1 MKESM
6 NKKRIKF
13 ASKLGLVAAAAGSA
27 VGLGNIWRFPSQ
39 AADGGGALFI
49 FLYIG
54 CILFFGIPL
63 MMGEFIVGRSGRA
76 NASGSFQQLAPDTQW
91 KWVGRLGI
99 ITAFLILG
107 FYMVV
112 CGWTMEYIVQSV
124 SGQMM
129 ATDSFNET
137 FGNLL
142 QNPTRQVVWMLLFT
156 ILTAFFILAGVKKGI
171 EQSAKILMP
180 VLFLILLVLGI
191 RSITLPGSIEG
202 LSFLFKPNMETVK
215 STIFLDAIGQA
226 FFSLSIGMGCMT
238 TYGSYFRDDSNLRKT
253 AVQVSLLDT
262 LVAVLAGIVIFPA
275 AFALTQTPD
284 TIVSTLV
291 AGGPGLLFITIP
303 ELFHHMPFSSLW
315 SSLFFVLL
323 GIAALTST
331 ISLMEVVTTFL
342 HEEFN
347 MLRRNA
353 VTLVAMGVAVLGV
366 LSSMSPRFFNILDYT
381 TAKILLPLSGLF
393 ISLFIGWY
401 LDKKITVVQLTNDG
415 TLSVS
420 VRFIKLYI
428 FILRYVAPVAI
439 VGIFIYGIFF

>member
-1 MKESM
+1 M
-6 NKKRIKF
+6 NTKRIKF

-124 SGQMM
+124 SGQLM

-215 STIFLDAIGQA
+215 STIFLDAVGQA

>member
-1 MKESM
+1 M
-6 NKKRIKF
+6 NTTRIKF

-54 CILFFGIPL
+54 CIVFFGIPL
-63 MMGEFIVGRSGRA
+63 MMGEFIIGRSGRA
-76 NASGSFQQLAPDTQW
+76 NASGSFQKLAPGTSW
-91 KWVGRLGI
+91 KWVGRLGVF
-99 ITAFLILG
+99 TGFLILG

-112 CGWTMEYIVQSV
+112 CGWTIEYILQSV
-124 SGQMM
+124 SGQLM
-129 ATDSFNET
+129 SSNN
-137 FGNLL
+137 FGDNFTNLM
-142 QNPTRQVVWMLLFT
+142 QNSTRQIVWMLFFT
-156 ILTAFFILAGVKKGI
+156 IITAFFILAGVKKGI
-171 EQSAKILMP
+171 EQSAKIMMP
-180 VLFLILLVLGI
+180 VLFLILVVLGI
-191 RSITLPGSIEG
+191 RSITLSGSAEG
-202 LSFLFKPNMETVK
+202 LLFLFKPSLENVK

-238 TYGSYFRDDSNLRKT
+238 TYGSYFRDDSNLRNT
-253 AVQVSLLDT
+253 AVQVSLLDS
-262 LVAVLAGIVIFPA
+262 LVAILAGIIIFPA

-303 ELFHHMPFSSLW
+303 ELFHHLPFSSLW
-315 SSLFFVLL
+315 ATLFFVLL

-353 VTLVAMGVAVLGV
+353 VTFVAMGVVILGV
-366 LSSMSPRFFNILDYT
+366 FSSMSSQFFNILDYA
-381 TAKILLPLSGLF
+381 TAKVMLPLSGLF

-401 LDKKITVVQLTNDG
+401 LDKKVTYSQLTNEG

-420 VRFIKLYI
+420 VRFLKLYI

>member
-1 MKESM
+1 M

-13 ASKLGLVAAAAGSA
+13 ASKLGLVAAAAGSS
-27 VGLGNIWRFPSQ
+27 VGLGNVWRFPSQ

-63 MMGEFIVGRSGRA
+63 MMGEFIIGRSGRA
-76 NASGSFQQLAPDTQW
+76 NPSGSFQKLAPGTSW

-99 ITAFLILG
+99 LTGFLIMG

-124 SGQMM
+124 SGQLM
-129 ATDSFNET
+129 AADNFADNFST
-137 FGNLL
+137 LL
-142 QNPTRQVVWMLLFT
+142 QNPTRQIVWMLFFT
-156 ILTAFFILAGVKKGI
+156 LLTAFFILSGVKKGI

-191 RSITLPGSIEG
+191 RSVTLSGSSEG
-202 LSFLFKPNMETVK
+202 LAFLFKPNMESVK
-215 STIFLDAIGQA
+215 STTFLDAMGQA

-284 TIVSTLV
+284 TIVSSLV

-303 ELFHHMPFSSLW
+303 ELFNHLPFSSLW
-315 SSLFFVLL
+315 AALFFVLL
-323 GIAALTST
+323 AIAALTST
-331 ISLMEVVTTFL
+331 ISLMEVVTSYL
-342 HEEFN
+342 HEEFD

-353 VTLVAMGVAVLGV
+353 VTFVSMGVAVLGV
-366 LSSMSPRFFNILDYT
+366 VSSISPKFFDILDYT
-381 TAKILLPLSGLF
+381 TAKIMLPLGGLF
-393 ISLFIGWY
+393 ISIFVGWY
-401 LDKKITVVQLTNDG
+401 LDRRITDAQLTNEGD
-415 TLSVS
+415 LSVS
-420 VRFIKLYI
+420 VRFLTLYI
-428 FILRYVAPVAI
+428 FILRYLAPVAI
-439 VGIFIYGIFF
+439 VGIFVYGILF

>member
-1 MKESM
+1 M

-13 ASKLGLVAAAAGSA
+13 ASKLGLVAAAAGSS
-27 VGLGNIWRFPSQ
+27 VGLGNVWRFPSQ

-63 MMGEFIVGRSGRA
+63 MMGEFIIGRSGRA
-76 NASGSFQQLAPDTQW
+76 NPSGSFQKLAPGTSW

-99 ITAFLILG
+99 LTGFLIMG

-124 SGQMM
+124 SGQLM
-129 ATDSFNET
+129 AADNFADNFST
-137 FGNLL
+137 LL
-142 QNPTRQVVWMLLFT
+142 QNPTRQIVWMLFFT
-156 ILTAFFILAGVKKGI
+156 LLTAFFILSGVKKGI

-191 RSITLPGSIEG
+191 RSVTLSGSSEG
-202 LSFLFKPNMETVK
+202 LAFLFKPNMESVK
-215 STIFLDAIGQA
+215 STTFLDAMGQA

-284 TIVSTLV
+284 TIVSSLV

-303 ELFHHMPFSSLW
+303 ELFNHLPFSSLW
-315 SSLFFVLL
+315 AALFFVLL
-323 GIAALTST
+323 AIAALTST
-331 ISLMEVVTTFL
+331 ISLMEVVTSYL
-342 HEEFN
+342 HEEFD

-353 VTLVAMGVAVLGV
+353 VTFVSMGVAVLGV
-366 LSSMSPRFFNILDYT
+366 VSSISPKFFDILDYT
-381 TAKILLPLSGLF
+381 TAKIMLPLGGLF
-393 ISLFIGWY
+393 ISIFVGWY
-401 LDKKITVVQLTNDG
+401 LDRRITDAQLTNEG
-415 TLSVS
+415 GLSVS
-420 VRFIKLYI
+420 VRFLTLYI
-428 FILRYVAPVAI
+428 FILRYLAPVAI
-439 VGIFIYGIFF
+439 VGIFVYGILF

>member
-366 LSSMSPRFFNILDYT
+366 LSSMSPWFFNILDYT

>member
-1 MKESM
+1 MS
-6 NKKRIKF
+6 KKRIKF
-13 ASKLGLVAAAAGSA
+13 ASKLGLVAAAAGSS
-27 VGLGNIWRFPSQ
+27 VGLGNVWRFPSQ

-63 MMGEFIVGRSGRA
+63 MMGEFIIGRSGRA
-76 NASGSFQQLAPDTQW
+76 NPSGSFQKLAPGTSW

-99 ITAFLILG
+99 LTGFLIMG

-124 SGQMM
+124 SGQLM
-129 ATDSFNET
+129 DSDNFADNFST
-137 FGNLL
+137 LL
-142 QNPTRQVVWMLLFT
+142 QNPTRQIVWMLFFT
-156 ILTAFFILAGVKKGI
+156 LLTAFFILSGVKKGI

-191 RSITLPGSIEG
+191 RSVTLSGSSEG
-202 LSFLFKPNMETVK
+202 LAFLFKPNMDSVK
-215 STIFLDAIGQA
+215 STTFLDAMGQA

-284 TIVSTLV
+284 TIVSSLV

-303 ELFHHMPFSSLW
+303 ELFNHLPFSSLW
-315 SSLFFVLL
+315 AALFFVLL
-323 GIAALTST
+323 AIAALTST
-331 ISLMEVVTTFL
+331 ISLMEVVTSYL
-342 HEEFN
+342 HEEFD

-353 VTLVAMGVAVLGV
+353 VTFVSMGVAILGV
-366 LSSMSPRFFNILDYT
+366 VSSISPKFFDILDYT
-381 TAKILLPLSGLF
+381 TAKIMLPLGGLF
-393 ISLFIGWY
+393 ISIFVGWY
-401 LDKKITVVQLTNDG
+401 LDRRITDAQLTNEG
-415 TLSVS
+415 NLSVS
-420 VRFIKLYI
+420 VRFLTLYI
-428 FILRYVAPVAI
+428 FILRYLAPAAI
-439 VGIFIYGIFF
+439 VGIFVYGILF